1 MDRQQIIERLFD
13 HYEHPRHAGTLEDAD
28 LVHSGGNPDCGDLLT
43 FYLKID
49 VATERITGISFE
61 GRGCTISQAGASIL
75 AEYLQGAPLT
85 TIDAMDDEDIFDML
99 GREVVRSRPRCST
112 LALNTLKAALLRY
125 RAGR

>member
-13 HYEHPRHAGTLEDAD
+13 HYEHPRHSGRLEDAD

-49 VATERITGISFE
+49 PATERIIGLSFE

-75 AEYLQGAPLT
+75 CEYLQDEFLI
-85 TIDAMDDEDIFDML
+85 TIESMDDEDVFEML
-99 GREVVRSRPRCST
+99 GREVVRSRQRCST
-112 LALNTLKAALLRY
+112 LALNTLKVAIMRY

>member
-13 HYEHPRHAGTLEDAD
+13 HYEHPRHSGTLEDAD

-43 FYLKID
+43 FYLKINPI
-49 VATERITGISFE
+49 TERITDLAFE

-75 AEYLQGAPLT
+75 SEYLHGAPLT
-85 TIDAMDDEDIFDML
+85 TIEAMDDEEIFDML
-99 GREVVRSRPRCST
+99 GREVVRSRQRCST
-112 LALNTLKAALLRY
+112 LALNTLKAAVLRY